1 MAESLTFADE
11 PPKAKKGGKL
21 KRILLPLLLLVV
33 GLGAGAAGMYFA
45 PTLLPGLLPAASGE
59 AGQLQPKPPAPKVSP
74 LTYVELPNSFTSN
87 LKGSGRFIQVKIAIS
102 THGGPPVV
110 EAVERHR
117 VAIVAA
123 VLQILAETSEDDLEA
138 PGGRDRLT
146 GRMRMAINDV
156 LQRKSGVAGVDDVF
170 LTSFVV
176 Q

>member
-1 MAESLTFADE
+1 MAEALTVADE
-11 PPKAKKGGKL
+11 PAPAKKGGAL
-21 KRILLPLLLLVV
+21 KRILFSALLLVL
-33 GLGAGAAGMYFA
+33 GLAGGAAGMYFA
-45 PTLLPGLLPAASGE
+45 PTLFPDIFSAEPDK
-59 AGQLQPKPPAPKVSP
+59 PKPPTPKVAP
-74 LTYVELPNSFTSN
+74 LSYVELPNSFTSN
-87 LKGSGRFIQVKIAIS
+87 LKGSDQFIQVKIALS
-102 THGGPPVV
+102 THGGAPVM

-123 VLQILAETSEDDLEA
+123 VLQILAETTVEDLEA

-146 GRMRMAINDV
+146 TRMRLAINDV

>member
-1 MAESLTFADE
+1 MAEALTIADE
-11 PPKAKKGGKL
+11 GAPPRKGRKL
-21 KRILLPLLLLVV
+21 LRILVPVLLLM
-33 GLGAGAAGMYFA
+33 LGIAGGAAGMYFA
-45 PTLLPGLLPAASGE
+45 PGLLPDLLPAAGE
-59 AGQLQPKPPAPKVSP
+59 APKPPAPKVAP

-102 THGGPPVV
+102 THGGTPVV
-110 EAVERHR
+110 DAVERHR
-117 VAIVAA
+117 VAIVAT
-123 VLQILAETSEDDLEA
+123 VLQVLADTGEADLDA

-146 GRMRMAINDV
+146 TRMRIAINDV

>member
-1 MAESLTFADE
+1 MAETLTVADD
-11 PPKAKKGGKL
+11 PAPAQKRGLL
-21 KRILLPLLLLVV
+21 KRILLPSLLLVL
-33 GLGAGAAGMYFA
+33 GLAAGAAGMYFA
-45 PTLLPGLLPAASGE
+45 PTLLPDLLATTGE
-59 AGQLQPKPPAPKVSP
+59 KPKPPTPRVAPLS
-74 LTYVELPNSFTSN
+74 YVELPNSFTSN
-87 LKGSGRFIQVKIAIS
+87 LKGSSQFIQVKIALS
-102 THGGPPVV
+102 THGGTTVI

-123 VLQILAETSEDDLEA
+123 VLQILAETSPADLEA

-146 GRMRMAINDV
+146 TRMRLAINDV